1 MSPEAWLQVPDLP
14 QSQSR
19 SSLGLSFP
27 ACEASGLAQL
37 CGSLGPFLLRQ
48 DSELGDPRVSAL
60 P

>member
-1 MSPEAWLQVPDLP
+1 MSPEAWVQVPDPP

-27 ACEASGLAQL
+27 ACEAPGLAQL
-37 CGSLGPFLLRQ
+37 RESLGPFLLRQ
-48 DSELGDPRVSAL
+48 DSELGVPLVFAL